1 MSFNEDARQPLQN
14 GHEQHQRVNNPMDP
28 SVGWL
33 QELFRRQQEM
43 IVQQQQAFM
52 AQQEKLMS
60 SVLAAVTSQEKPVS
74 AEQIVDLL
82 AGNIK
87 EFCYDPE
94 AKVTFAGWYAR
105 YEPLFEK
112 DAEKLDDDA
121 KVRLL
126 LRKLGLAEH
135 ERYCSYIMPRK
146 VNDFN
151 FETTLRSMKVLFGAQ
166 ESKVSQRFKCLQ
178 LTKNATEDYVMF
190 ACRVNKS
197 TVESE
202 LAGLSEEALK
212 CLIFVCGLKDDK
224 DSDIRMR
231 LLRRIEERSDVTL
244 GQLTEQCQM
253 LTNLR
258 NDTAALG
265 EQQKKINRLSPWL
278 NAGYVEKGILLG
290 NVRSR
295 ITNVRIV
302 GN

>member
-1 MSFNEDARQPLQN
+1 MNFNDDARQPLQN
-14 GHEQHQRVNNPMDP
+14 GQEQQQRVNNPIKP

-52 AQQEKLMS
+52 VQQEKLIS
-60 SVLAAVTSQEKPVS
+60 NVLAAVTTQEKPVS

-94 AKVTFAGWYAR
+94 TKVTFAGWYAR

-151 FETTLRSMKVLFGAQ
+151 FETTVRSMKVLFGSQ

-178 LTKNATEDYVMF
+178 LSKDATEDYVMF

-197 TVESE
+197 TVEAE

-212 CLIFVCGLKDDK
+212 CLIFVCELKDEN

-231 LLRRIEERSDVTL
+231 LLRRIEERNDVTL

-265 EQQKKINRLSPWL
+265 EQQKKINVI
-278 NAGYVEKGILLG
+278 NEGTKGSVHSRTI
-290 NVRSR
+290 NVR
-295 ITNVRIV
+295 NV